1 MWRVACVSRDLVCHQ
16 FDHWHSC
23 RIFRYKGGFV
33 VVVIIGI
40 AQFILELRPAEALD
54 QLHD

>member
-16 FDHWHSC
+16 FDHLHSC